1 MNKMFRHGDVL
12 IVQVKNIPAAAKR
25 IKSKTLA
32 EGEATGHHH
41 RLLDKGTLCLTADGQ
56 LYLRAPKAGSSVVHE
71 EHARI
76 DLPQGNYKVII
87 QREYQDEALPRRVV
101 D

>member
-1 MNKMFRHGDVL
+1 MPKMYRHGDLL
-12 IVQVKNIPAAAKR
+12 IVQVDAIPSDAKR

-41 RLLDKGTLCLTADGQ
+41 RLLDKGTLCLTAEGE
-56 LYLRAPKAGSSVVHE
+56 LYLRAPKDGASVVHE

-76 DLPQGNYKVII
+76 DVPAGTYKVII

>member
-1 MNKMFRHGDVL
+1 MTQYRHGDL
-12 IVQVKNIPAAAKR
+12 LLVQVDEIPQDAKR
-25 IKSKTLA
+25 VRTKTLA

-41 RLLDKGTLCLTADGQ
+41 RLLGPGTLCLTADGQ
-56 LYLRAPKAGSSVVHE
+56 LYLKAPKGGSSVVHE

-76 DLPQGNYKVII
+76 DLPAGRYKVVI
-87 QREYQDEALPRRVV
+87 QREYRPAAPPRQVI